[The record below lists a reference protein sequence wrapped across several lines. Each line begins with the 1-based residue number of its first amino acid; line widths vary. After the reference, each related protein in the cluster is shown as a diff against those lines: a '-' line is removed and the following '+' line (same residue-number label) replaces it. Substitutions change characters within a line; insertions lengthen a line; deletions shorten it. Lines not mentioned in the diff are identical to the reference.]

1 MATLKPTTPLLT
13 PNKGPLKPASPLHP
27 KNAPKTPISHPQ
39 RRRWFQLA
47 HLTGPQRRRWFQ
59 TTRPPGRRSQAAV
72 PVGGDRAWPNN
83 KPTHRASSAHRAPL
97 VWRAPEGPEGQGG
110 LRGAAPNE
118 VRSPSLAGGRAL
130 RRPEHQR
137 HHKPRPIGGR
147 RGACGAWPRCRWAA
161 AGPGRASRR
170 RVQPHMSNAVPPVWR
185 APEGPEGTGGLR
197 GAAPNEVR
205 SPSLAGGRGLRR
217 PEHPWVH
224 TAARPHRGRAA
235 QQVSEA
241 HRRITTMSGSPRP
254 LSWRTLEIPS
264 LAAISFAVP
273 SMRGSS

>member
-59 TTRPPGRRSQAAV
+59 TTRPPGRQGLAAV

-97 VWRAPEGPEGQGG
+97 
-110 LRGAAPNE
+110 
-118 VRSPSLAGGRAL
+118 
-130 RRPEHQR
+130 
-137 HHKPRPIGGR
+137 
-147 RGACGAWPRCRWAA
+147 
-161 AGPGRASRR
+161 
-170 RVQPHMSNAVPPVWR
+170 VWR

-217 PEHPWVH
+217 PEHPWGHKQPRTQRAGLSVAGDLA
-224 TAARPHRGRAA
+224 AARNQIKSGGPQENLG
-235 QQVSEA
+235 
-241 HRRITTMSGSPRP
+241 TT
-254 LSWRTLEIPS
+254 TH
-264 LAAISFAVP
+264 AFTCVN
-273 SMRGSS
+273 

>member
-59 TTRPPGRRSQAAV
+59 TTRPPGRRSQAAA
-72 PVGGDRAWPNN
+72 PVGGSGAWPEH
-83 KPTHRASSAHRAPL
+83 KPTHRASSAHQAPL
-97 VWRAPEGPEGQGG
+97 
-110 LRGAAPNE
+110 
-118 VRSPSLAGGRAL
+118 
-130 RRPEHQR
+130 
-137 HHKPRPIGGR
+137 
-147 RGACGAWPRCRWAA
+147 
-161 AGPGRASRR
+161 
-170 RVQPHMSNAVPPVWR
+170 VWR

>member
-39 RRRWFQLA
+39 RRRWFQ
-47 HLTGPQRRRWFQ
+47 
-59 TTRPPGRRSQAAV
+59 TTRPPGRQGQAAV

-110 LRGAAPNE
+110 LRGAAPSE
-118 VRSPSLAGGRAL
+118 ARLPSLAGGRDR

-137 HHKPRPIGGR
+137 RPARQRRNTQPR
-147 RGACGAWPRCRWAA
+147 
-161 AGPGRASRR
+161 
-170 RVQPHMSNAVPPVWR
+170 HNK
-185 APEGPEGTGGLR
+185 
-197 GAAPNEVR
+197 
-205 SPSLAGGRGLRR
+205 
-217 PEHPWVH
+217 
-224 TAARPHRGRAA
+224 AARPHRGRAA
-235 QQVSEA
+235 QPVSEA

-264 LAAISFAVP
+264 LAATSFAVP